1 MIQQGFLL
9 LGSMF
14 YLSGVI
20 CLSISLN
27 ENASPGVIVRETLR
41 RWLKFLALAAL
52 LAGVVQGLSC
62 L

>member
-1 MIQQGFLL
+1 MV
-9 LGSMF
+9 

-27 ENASPGVIVRETLR
+27 ENSEARQIIRETLR
-41 RWLKFLALAAL
+41 RWAKFLGFAAVLAIL
-52 LAGVVQGLSC
+52 VQILSC

>member
-1 MIQQGFLL
+1 MI
-9 LGSMF
+9 

-27 ENASPGVIVRETLR
+27 ENTSPYVIVRETLR
-41 RWLKFLALAAL
+41 RWLKFLGLAAL
-52 LAGVVQGLSC
+52 LAGIVQGLSC